1 MKYWEA
7 NQKIENGRFTIE
19 KRLGGGGFGV
29 AYKAIENR
37 TGKLLVIKTLNHIQQ
52 EKEDFEQL
60 QKNFVN
66 EAVRLAQCNH
76 PHIVKVQE
84 MIQEDGL
91 WGMVMEFIDGDD
103 LARYVDQQGKL
114 AEDEA
119 LRYIKQVGQAL
130 EYVHERGFLHRDVKP
145 NNIILR
151 RDSKEA
157 VLIDFGLARKYNA
170 GLTGSMTSSMTE
182 GYAPIEQYD
191 RQGRFGPYTDVY
203 ALAATLYSLLTAEVP
218 LPAVYRKY
226 GELPPPKQMNSQISD
241 RVSDGIVKGMALS
254 PEDRPQSV
262 REWLELLIPSNAN
275 SPTPSPVIY
284 PPQPKIEILTQ
295 KFEFEY
301 ATLTV
306 KSSGFLG
313 LGTTHEITRH
323 RGQAEFFTEDL
334 GNGIILEMVAIPGG
348 TFMMG
353 SPDGEGRDSEK
364 PQHRVTIQPF
374 FMGKYTI
381 TQEQY
386 EAVMRNNPSHFKGK
400 KLPVESVNWHK
411 AVEFCAKLSD
421 KTGKKYQLPSEAQWE
436 YACRAGITTPFH
448 FGQTITT
455 DLANYDG
462 NYTYGSA
469 PKGEYRRKTTNVG
482 SFPPNAFGLHDM
494 HGNVWEW
501 CEDIWNKNY
510 INAPCDG
517 SSWIESN
524 ENDNHRL
531 LRGGSWI
538 FNPAYCRSANRG
550 RNTPDLDSRNLGF
563 RVVCVLAART

>member
-1 MKYWEA
+1 MRDWKP

-19 KRLGGGGFGV
+19 KILGGGGFGV

-37 TGKLLVIKTLNHIQQ
+37 TGKLLVIKTLNRVQQ
-52 EKEDFEQL
+52 AKEDFEQL
-60 QKNFVN
+60 QKNFIN

-91 WGMVMEFIDGDD
+91 WGMVMEYIDGDD
-103 LARYVDQQGKL
+103 LATYVDQRGKL
-114 AEDEA
+114 PQEEA
-119 LRYIKQVGQAL
+119 LRYIKQVGEAL

-170 GLTGSMTSSMTE
+170 GLTGSMTSLMTE

-203 ALAATLYSLLTAEVP
+203 ALAATLYSLLTGEVP
-218 LPAVYRKY
+218 LPAKFRR
-226 GELPPPKQMNSQISD
+226 EEPLQSPQQFNSQISE
-241 RVSDGIVKGMALS
+241 RVSDAIVEGMALL
-254 PEDRPQSV
+254 PEDRPQTV
-262 REWLELLIPSNAN
+262 REWLELLMSSNAN

-284 PPQPKIEILTQ
+284 TPQPKIEILTL

-306 KSSGFLG
+306 KSGFLG
-313 LGTTHEITRH
+313 LGKTCEITH
-323 RGQAEFFTEDL
+323 HQGQAEFFIEDL
-334 GNGIILEMVAIPGG
+334 GNGIILEMVTIPGG

-353 SPDGEGRDSEK
+353 SPDGEGDDDEK

-374 FMGKYTI
+374 FMGKFTI

-386 EAVMRNNPSHFKGK
+386 EAVMSNNPSRFQGK
-400 KLPVESVNWHK
+400 KLPVERVNWHK
-411 AVEFCAKLSD
+411 AVEFCAKLSE

-436 YACRAGITTPFH
+436 YACRAGTTTPFH

-455 DLANYDG
+455 DIANYDG

-469 PKGEYRRKTTNVG
+469 PKGKYRQQTANVG
-482 SFPPNAFGLHDM
+482 SFPSNAFGLYDM

-501 CEDIWNKNY
+501 CEDMWHKNY

-517 SSWIESN
+517 IPWIDAN
-524 ENDNHRL
+524 KKDNRRRL

-538 FNPAYCRSANRG
+538 NDSDICRSANR
-550 RNTPDLDSRNLGF
+550 SRNIPANNLDNYGF
-563 RVVCVLAART
+563 RVMCMTHV